1 MHELM
6 FALAAMLPKEKILE
20 DLKDALQDY
29 MLFPDDKEKE
39 SNLQMN
45 MALVTI
51 HLRTK
56 GSINEAM
63 SLAKDMEDKEKKL
76 SLFETSGN

>member
-6 FALAAMLPKEKILE
+6 FAIAAMLPKEKILE

-39 SNLQMN
+39 STLQMN
-45 MALVTI
+45 MALLTI

-63 SLAKDMEDKEKKL
+63 SLAKDMENKEKKL
-76 SLFETSGN
+76 SLFETNGN

>member
-6 FALAAMLPKEKILE
+6 FAIAAMLPKEKILE

-39 SNLQMN
+39 DNLEMH
-45 MALVTI
+45 MTLLSI
-51 HLRTK
+51 HLKTK
-56 GSINEAM
+56 GSVKEAM
-63 SLAKDMEDKEKKL
+63 SLAKEMENKEKKL
-76 SLFETSGN
+76 SLFETGEN

>member
-6 FALAAMLPKEKILE
+6 FAVAAMLPKEKILE

-39 SNLQMN
+39 STLQMN
-45 MALVTI
+45 MALLTI

-63 SLAKDMEDKEKKL
+63 SLAKDMENKEKKL
-76 SLFETSGN
+76 SLFETNGN

>member
-1 MHELM
+1 M
-6 FALAAMLPKEKILE
+6 FAIAAMLPKEKILE

-39 SNLQMN
+39 STLQMN

-56 GSINEAM
+56 GSVNEAM
-63 SLAKDMEDKEKKL
+63 NLAKDMENKEKKL
-76 SLFETSGN
+76 SLFETNGN

>member
-6 FALAAMLPKEKILE
+6 FAIAAMLPKEKILE

-39 SNLQMN
+39 STLQMN

-56 GSINEAM
+56 GSVNEAM
-63 SLAKDMEDKEKKL
+63 NLAKDMENKEKKL
-76 SLFETSGN
+76 SLFETNGN

>member
-39 SNLQMN
+39 NNLQMH
-45 MALVTI
+45 MTLLAI
-51 HLRTK
+51 HLK
-56 GSINEAM
+56 SDGEVKNAM
-63 SLAKDMEDKEKKL
+63 NLLRDMEDKDKKL
-76 SLFETSGN
+76 SLFETNGN